1 MARRVLHG
9 GCVGRS
15 LSTNTR
21 QGRRNT
27 SELRGMHPHQNEKD
41 KKGQQSIKIE
51 GFCQFRQCGSAE
63 LFVHYGPH

>member
-27 SELRGMHPHQNEKD
+27 SEHRGMRPHQNEKD
-41 KKGQQSIKIE
+41 KKRPTKYQNRGFLSI
-51 GFCQFRQCGSAE
+51 
-63 LFVHYGPH
+63 